1 MLALTSKDYSKAVS
15 KYLLSFDLE
24 NWKIFSDNYFKLTP
38 FESERILT
46 KIAAKMD
53 IHMILDLLSL
63 AHIIGQ
69 SISLSNSLIKSFIR
83 TDIRSIDEQIHAK
96 IKSLLIS
103 PFAEERRIGLLMAGY
118 FDLDEFFTTI
128 EKMSNYDVL
137 FEDAYFALGL
147 FTDSK
152 IIELLSTKFIYLGK
166 NTIQRNVIAKILA
179 RKGNPL
185 AALWLFK
192 NKGLDETTTT
202 TKTIYLSRD
211 LAWSGIL
218 PHLFLDS
225 EDDFLQPMTLKM
237 ANGLAFILPYDID
250 LIKEVNLHSLI
261 QKLITIQ
268 KKTPTIELI
277 KATLAI
283 KMAVE
288 EIYFNIDPFAID
300 KETRVEIIKSW
311 NLLEKYPTEKQKV
324 FAEEFIQENLNL
336 LSPHLK
342 IAIKLI
348 RTFNLTNYEEILLHF
363 SKQKAVE
370 IEVLFEIITTLGF
383 IGTEMS
389 AEYIIEKISEMIDFE
404 KRTLLT
410 DQMIQFHSDID
421 YFDDFDNEQLIM
433 NGRTL
438 EKDIIVL
445 NEGDNEDM
453 FYWNALFSLGKLKS
467 EKALPLLLNALND
480 YDPKIRLEAIS
491 GLKAINHFDQNIEEK
506 LIVSMLNEQFMSVQR
521 QAIITLGALN
531 SQEAIPIFLGIIYKA
546 IEDGTLEFADA
557 MIENYDSRWDEEE
570 TDSITEQSSIEEI
583 GATQRVPRKMDASQE
598 KLVDEDI
605 NRWIKRFGET
615 SQNSLELREDF
626 NDQELDLT
634 LESEVIEESTI
645 TEYGSN
651 DDSLDDEID
660 TKEIKDD
667 DWLSELGERFKKL
680 TIVESVLEAL
690 KISDAKVS
698 TDEIKEL
705 IEHPVDEELY
715 KDALIILAKTGESF
729 AVNELYG
736 LFEITDYSRSREI
749 INALSNIDTANLERF
764 QRKVNESPDWILKNK
779 LKQIIKSKSN
789 GNKIITNK

>member
-1 MLALTSKDYSKAVS
+1 MLALTSKECSKAVS

-24 NWKIFSDNYFKLTP
+24 NWKIFSDNFYKMTP

-46 KIAAKMD
+46 EIAAKMD

-69 SISLSNSLIKSFIR
+69 SISLSNSLIKSFIS
-83 TDIRSIDEQIHAK
+83 TNTKSIDEQIRAK
-96 IKSLLIS
+96 VKSLLNS
-103 PFAEERRIGLLMAGY
+103 PFAEERRTGLLMAGY
-118 FDLDEFFTTI
+118 FDMDEFFPII

-152 IIELLSTKFIYLGK
+152 IVELLSTKFIYLGK
-166 NTIQRNVIAKILA
+166 NTIQRNAIAKILA

-192 NKGLDETTTT
+192 NKGLDESTIT

-225 EDDFLQPMTLKM
+225 DDDFLQPVALKM
-237 ANGLAFILPYDID
+237 INGLAFILPYDIEI
-250 LIKEVNLHSLI
+250 IKEIELHCMIKKLISI
-261 QKLITIQ
+261 QKE
-268 KKTPTIELI
+268 KPTIELF
-277 KATLAI
+277 KASLAI
-283 KMAVE
+283 KMAVD

-300 KETRVEIIKSW
+300 KETRNEIIKSW
-311 NLLEKYPTEKQKV
+311 NLLEKYPNEKLKI
-324 FAEEFIQENLNL
+324 FAEEFIQDNLNL
-336 LSPHLK
+336 SSPHLK

-348 RTFNLTNYEEILLHF
+348 RTFNLKNYEEKLLQF
-363 SKQKAVE
+363 SKQKAIETE
-370 IEVLFEIITTLGF
+370 ILFEIITTLGY
-383 IGTEMS
+383 IGTEVS
-389 AEYIIEKISEMIDFE
+389 AEYIIEKITEMIDFE

-421 YFDDFDNEQLIM
+421 YFDDFDNEQLVM
-433 NGRTL
+433 NGKTL
-438 EKDIIVL
+438 EEDIIVW
-445 NEGDNEDM
+445 NQRDNEDM
-453 FYWNALFSLGKLKS
+453 FYWNALFSLGKIKS
-467 EKALPLLLNALND
+467 EKALPILLNSLND

-491 GLKAINHFDQNIEEK
+491 GLKAINCFNQIIEEK

-521 QAIITLGALN
+521 KAILTLGSLN
-531 SQEAIPIFLGIIYKA
+531 SQQAIPIFLGIIYKA
-546 IEDGTLEFADA
+546 IEEGILELADA
-557 MIENYDSRWDEEE
+557 MVENYDTRWDENE
-570 TDSITEQSSIEEI
+570 TNTHSEHSNIEEL
-583 GATQRVPRKMDASQE
+583 GATQRVPRKMDTSQE

-634 LESEVIEESTI
+634 LESEVIEESTVS
-645 TEYGSN
+645 EYGTN
-651 DDSLDDEID
+651 DISLSEEMGDNEMKDDE
-660 TKEIKDD
+660 
-667 DWLSELGERFKKL
+667 WLSELGERFKKL

-690 KISDAKVS
+690 KISNAKVS

-705 IEHPVDEELY
+705 IEHPIDEELY
-715 KDALIILAKTGESF
+715 KDALVILARTGESF
-729 AVNELYG
+729 AVNELLG
-736 LFEITDYSRSREI
+736 LFDITDYSRSREI
-749 INALSNIDTANLERF
+749 INALSNCDTTNLKRF
-764 QRKVNESPDWILKNK
+764 QRKVNESPDWILKNT
-779 LKQIIKSKSN
+779 LKQIIKSKNNDS
-789 GNKIITNK
+789 